1 MHLHACHSIEAALDA
16 AHDRFARR
24 GDPGALWLVESAGE
38 GAAERLRGLG
48 RRHSAWS
55 LDEVTDVTWRL
66 GRPDG
71 ATLTLI
77 RGRQVATVEGLE
89 VLIVGT
95 AVPIPDG
102 SPLLE
107 IVEPWLDREVL
118 VMIPWGFG
126 KWTGRRGRRV
136 AHALDEFAAAGLRL
150 SDTAARPDR
159 MPTPRLLARQASE
172 RRLVPLGSDPF
183 PFPGRHRDVGRFG
196 FDVPG
201 LDAGADWPAMLEA
214 VRTLDD
220 AASSFGSRFG
230 PVEFA
235 TLQLRM
241 QLRKRLGRA

>member
-1 MHLHACHSIEAALDA
+1 MHLHARHSIDAALDA
-16 AHDRFARR
+16 AHDRFARQD
-24 GDPGALWLVESAGE
+24 GPGTLWLVESAGE
-38 GAAERLRGLG
+38 GAAERLRDLDRG
-48 RRHSAWS
+48 RSAWG
-55 LDEVTDVTWRL
+55 LDEVSDVTWRL
-66 GRPDG
+66 RRSDD
-71 ATLTLI
+71 ASLTLI

-95 AVPIPDG
+95 AARIPDG
-102 SPLLE
+102 SPLLK
-107 IVEPWLDREVL
+107 IVESWLDREVL

-136 AHALDEFAAAGLRL
+136 ADALDEFAGAGLRL
-150 SDTAARPDR
+150 SDTAARPEG
-159 MPTPRLLARQASE
+159 MPTPRLLARQASAG
-172 RRLVPLGSDPF
+172 RLVPLGSDPF

-196 FDVPG
+196 FVVPD
-201 LDAGADWPAMLEA
+201 LEDDADWPAMLQA

-220 AASSFGSRFG
+220 TASSFGSRVG